1 MTGSSKTPE
10 LEWLAAAAGGSKPA
24 FEKLVRHFG
33 AGVLALASRRASDR
47 HRAEDLA
54 QEIWIKIF
62 RALPRWRAG
71 SSGRAWI
78 FSIAL
83 NHLRDAHRREVAHPL
98 VFLEDFR
105 AEHEQSAS
113 PIEELDQRASVQA
126 ALGSVTEPYRSALI
140 LVDQLGLD
148 YAEAAT
154 ALACPVGTLRSRVH
168 RGRAQFREQF
178 EAPAAG
184 HARPRTALSKEP
196 RT

>member
-1 MTGSSKTPE
+1 MTGNSNHPE
-10 LEWLAAAAGGSKPA
+10 LEWLSAAAAGSRPA
-24 FEKLVRHFG
+24 FERLVRHFG

-54 QEIWIKIF
+54 QEIWIKVF
-62 RALPRWRAG
+62 GALPRWRAG

-83 NHLRDAHRREVAHPL
+83 NHLRDAHRRDAAHPV

-105 AEHEQSAS
+105 AEHEQSTS
-113 PIEELDQRASVQA
+113 PIEEMDQRASVQA
-126 ALGSVTEPYRSALI
+126 ALGAVTEPYRSALM

-148 YAEAAT
+148 YSEAAT

-168 RGRAQFREQF
+168 RGRAQFREHF
-178 EAPAAG
+178 EQPQAG
-184 HARPRTALSKEP
+184 SALSRAALTKEP
-196 RT
+196 KA